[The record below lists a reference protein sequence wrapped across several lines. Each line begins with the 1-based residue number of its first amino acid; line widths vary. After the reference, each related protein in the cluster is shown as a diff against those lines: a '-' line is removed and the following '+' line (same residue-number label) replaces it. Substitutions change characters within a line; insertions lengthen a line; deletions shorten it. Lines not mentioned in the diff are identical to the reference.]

1 MMMNHAIHFIII
13 YVMSFCIG
21 EALQHSIST
30 LMYNFLFGIHYIYI
44 NDFSI
49 FMCQC
54 VYMML
59 LLLHMFKIL
68 KKNIYFVVFNVC
80 RGFPFF
86 CQHLPKRFFPD
97 PRRLFVDADFFN
109 IVQNHA

>member
-1 MMMNHAIHFIII
+1 MMMNHEIHFIII

-44 NDFSI
+44 SDFSI

-54 VYMML
+54 VYLML
-59 LLLHMFKIL
+59 LLLYMFKIL
-68 KKNIYFVVFNVC
+68 KKMNI
-80 RGFPFF
+80 F
-86 CQHLPKRFFPD
+86 CIF
-97 PRRLFVDADFFN
+97 
-109 IVQNHA
+109 